1 MAVVLHHFSLF
12 PLQKMSNND
21 IMLYKQNSHKFA
33 EELSAN
39 NNILQLRK
47 IAEELTYV

>member
-1 MAVVLHHFSLF
+1 MNNSGVVHVFATGH
-12 PLQKMSNND
+12 
-21 IMLYKQNSHKFA
+21 SHMFA